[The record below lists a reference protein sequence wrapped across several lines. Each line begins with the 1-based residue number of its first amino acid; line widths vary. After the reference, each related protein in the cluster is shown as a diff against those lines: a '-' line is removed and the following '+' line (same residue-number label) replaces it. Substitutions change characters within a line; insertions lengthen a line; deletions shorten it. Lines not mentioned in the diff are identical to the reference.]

1 MMIRKLS
8 AACAPRIAIYGRHS
22 TDKQN
27 PLSSTDQAAA
37 CMPLVQVLNGQVVAT
52 YLDSEISGY
61 NRNRP
66 GLKRLLAS
74 VAAGELDIVICES
87 LDRLARDDEDIAW
100 VGKKL
105 AYDHVQLFTVA
116 EGEIDQI
123 KLAVAGLLGSMF
135 LSSLQQ
141 KTLRGMEAAVLA
153 GRAAGGRTYGYRT
166 VSREGPSG
174 SVIRGLR
181 EIDEKEAAL
190 VRRIFEEFA
199 SGLSSIEIVRRLNA
213 EQIPSPRGGEWN
225 PSTVQGDPKKHT
237 GILNNPL
244 YRGQI
249 IWKRREWRKNP
260 NSDDRERRYRMREES
275 EWVRV
280 DAPDLRIINEPLWK
294 AVRAEIEERSRPRA
308 TFSSPVASRRR
319 KHPLSGLIRCA
330 SCGSTFTIAGKD
342 YYRCPGERERGTCHN
357 SLSIRRGEIEEAA
370 LSCIENHLLDPKLI
384 ELFVAEV
391 HRQTELQNRSAD
403 TNDVRNAARLKELE
417 GQIATLANNMLV
429 SSASPTLHK
438 MLADLE
444 DEKRLL
450 ETVKPIASPKV
461 KILPHPVLVER
472 FTAKVKNL
480 RSALDDETIRLQ
492 AVEVIGALIQ
502 SVTIFPGEAPLRELS
517 ANVVDLASYA
527 ASLNDADWAVR
538 RECSVMVVAGVGFE
552 PTTFRL

>member
-1 MMIRKLS
+1 MIIKKPS
-8 AACAPRIAIYGRHS
+8 SGFKPRIAVYGRHS

-27 PLSSTDQAAA
+27 PLSSSDQAVA
-37 CMPLVQVLNGQVVAT
+37 CMPLVELLNGEVVAT
-52 YLDSEISGY
+52 YLDTEVSGY
-61 NRNRP
+61 KRNRP

-74 VAAGELDIVICES
+74 VANGDLDIVVCES
-87 LDRLARDDEDIAW
+87 LDRLARDGEDIAW

-105 AYDHVQLFTVA
+105 KYDGVRLFTVA
-116 EGEIDQI
+116 EGEIDDI

-135 LSSLQQ
+135 LTGLQQ

-153 GRAAGGRTYGYRT
+153 GRAAGGRTYGYRN
-166 VSREGPSG
+166 VSREGPNG

-181 EIDEKEAAL
+181 EVDEEEAAL

-213 EQIPSPRGGEWN
+213 DQIPSPRGGEWG
-225 PSTVQGDPKKHT
+225 PSTVRGDPKKHT

-280 DAPDLRIINEPLWK
+280 DAPDLRIIDEPLWE
-294 AVRAEIEERSRPRA
+294 AVQAQIEKRRRPEA
-308 TFSSPVASRRR
+308 SSSSPVASKRR

-330 SCGSTFTIAGKD
+330 SCGSKFTIAGKD
-342 YYRCPGERERGTCHN
+342 YYRCAGNRERGTCHN

-370 LSCIENHLLDPKLI
+370 LSCIERHLLDPNLV

-391 HRQTELQNRSAD
+391 QRQTELQNRSAD
-403 TNDVRNAARLKELE
+403 TSAIRNAARLKELE

-438 MLADLE
+438 MLAELE

-450 ETVKPIASPKV
+450 EKVKPIASPKV
-461 KILPHPVLVER
+461 KVLPHPVLVQR
-472 FTAKVKNL
+472 FKAKVKNL
-480 RSALDDETIRLQ
+480 RAALEDETIRLQ

-502 SVTIFPGEAPLRELS
+502 SVTIYPGEAPEGEIS
-517 ANVVDLASYA
+517 ANVVDLATYA

-538 RECSVMVVAGVGFE
+538 RECSVTVVAGVGFE